1 MLRRV
6 RRPPA
11 SGTLIGTSE
20 SGTTSCTSVRLEV
33 MPDPIFA
40 VPRLAAIYDALD
52 GDRTGLDH
60 YAAIV
65 EEFRARRVPDIGC
78 GTGSLAVMLA
88 ERGCHR
94 SLLWIPPTPRW
105 KWQGASRGLSAFGG

>member
-1 MLRRV
+1 
-6 RRPPA
+6 
-11 SGTLIGTSE
+11 
-20 SGTTSCTSVRLEV
+20 

-52 GDRTGLDH
+52 GDRTDLDH

-65 EEFRARRVPDIGC
+65 EEFRARRVLDIGC

-88 ERGCHR
+88 ERGCQVVAVDPADA
-94 SLLWIPPTPRW
+94 SW